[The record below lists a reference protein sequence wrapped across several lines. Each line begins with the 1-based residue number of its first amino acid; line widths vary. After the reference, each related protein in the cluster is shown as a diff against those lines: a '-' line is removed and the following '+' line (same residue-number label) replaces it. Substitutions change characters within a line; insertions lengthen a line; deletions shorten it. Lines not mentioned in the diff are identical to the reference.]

1 MSEIV
6 GVLGALF
13 CLCCFFGLMFSIS
26 FVCTW
31 KQRRWRKSLGWER
44 VFALTGKYVTGLPEA
59 HPPQKN
65 IHCFVTA
72 DEFVFAATL
81 NGPEIARIPC
91 RNVNSVSLDDQT
103 SIQSRITVPRIL
115 ALGLFAL
122 AAPANVRS
130 GDLILLID
138 WTDERGERENLIFE
152 YSGGESSR
160 DRAYHAWN
168 EFDTKIKQLQ
178 RETVE
183 AISPESVDSAAR
195 SMSVN

>member
-6 GVLGALF
+6 DVLGAIF
-13 CLCCFFGLMFSIS
+13 CMCCFFGLPLSIW
-26 FVCTW
+26 FVCTR
-31 KQRRWRKSLGWER
+31 KQRRWRKSLGWKR
-44 VFALTGKYVTGLPEA
+44 VFALTGKYVTGFPEA

-81 NGPEIARIPC
+81 YGPEIARIPC

-152 YSGGESSR
+152 YSGGEASR
-160 DRAYHAWN
+160 NRAYHAWN
-168 EFDTKIKQLQ
+168 EFDAKIKQLQ